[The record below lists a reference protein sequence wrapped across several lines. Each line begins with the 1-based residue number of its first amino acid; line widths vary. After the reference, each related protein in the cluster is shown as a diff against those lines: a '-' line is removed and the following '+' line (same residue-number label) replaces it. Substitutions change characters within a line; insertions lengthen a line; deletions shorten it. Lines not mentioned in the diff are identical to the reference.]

1 MLVEFWSRRR
11 VGASVAGEDLNCEE
25 DAGQGGTFILEG
37 WDAVSAERDRCLAA
51 GETRYEL

>member
-25 DAGQGGTFILEG
+25 DAGQGCTFLIEG
-37 WDAVSAERDRCLAA
+37 RDVVSVERD
-51 GETRYEL
+51 